1 MKNKSITNILLAML
15 LVLLSAAF
23 SACSDHK
30 TGTMNMEGDCEIE
43 AFALDNI
50 NGVIDH
56 AKRMIVVNL
65 PEVYETSAMK
75 VTGLKLSAGAKCNL
89 NIGDQMDMGTSHGV
103 TVTNGDAFLD
113 WVISV
118 RHAKPH
124 IVPKAVFLGLAATK
138 AELDPEARTACDW
151 MLENVEGARY
161 ASYEDIRDGI
171 CDLKEC
177 KIIWWHYHS
186 DTAVDG
192 HDDFLKK
199 AENMLT
205 IKNQLVAYYNN
216 GGSFLLTRYATN
228 LASFIGATG
237 TDDWTTPNN
246 CWGDKEMSAAQCSVP
261 WSFFMHEGQ
270 EGHDLYKGLVMG
282 ATANEVFCT
291 DKGYYVTNSTAQ
303 YHIGGDWG
311 GYDNYDAWLTRTD
324 GVILGVGGDK
334 AIVAWEYPAKG
345 TRGGILCIG
354 SGCFDWYSYT
364 FGSGYVENYHKNIAI
379 MTTNAINHLT
389 K

>member
-124 IVPKAVFLGLAATK
+124 IVPKAVFLGLAASK
-138 AELDPEARTACDW
+138 ADLDPEARTACDW

-246 CWGDKEMSAAQCSVP
+246 CWGNKEMSAEQCSAP

>member
-246 CWGDKEMSAAQCSVP
+246 CWGNKEMSAEQCSAP

-311 GYDNYDAWLTRTD
+311 GYDDYDAWIKRTE

>member
-1 MKNKSITNILLAML
+1 MNNKSITNILLAML

-89 NIGDQMDMGTSHGV
+89 AIGDQMDMGTSHGV

-246 CWGDKEMSAAQCSVP
+246 CWGNKEMSAEQCSEP

-282 ATANEVFCT
+282 ATANQVFCT

-345 TRGGILCIG
+345 SRGGILCIG

>member
-138 AELDPEARTACDW
+138 ADLDPEARTACDW

-246 CWGDKEMSAAQCSVP
+246 CWGNKEMSAEQCSAP

>member
-246 CWGDKEMSAAQCSVP
+246 CWGNKEMSAEQCSAP

>member
-1 MKNKSITNILLAML
+1 MNNKSISNILLAML
-15 LVLLSAAF
+15 LVLLSTAF
-23 SACSDHK
+23 SACSDNK
-30 TGTMNMEGDCEIE
+30 AGNMNMEGDCEIE

-75 VTGLKLSAGAKCNL
+75 VTELKLSAGAKCNL
-89 NIGDQMDMGTSHGV
+89 AIGDQMDMGTSHGV

-118 RHAKPH
+118 QHAKPH
-124 IVPKAVFLGLAATK
+124 IVPKAVFLGMEATK
-138 AELDPEARTACDW
+138 ADLDPEARAACDW

-161 ASYEDIRDGI
+161 ASYEDIREGI

-186 DTAVDG
+186 DNAVDG
-192 HDDFLKK
+192 HDDFVKK

-246 CWGDKEMSAAQCSVP
+246 CWGGKEMEAEQCSVP
-261 WSFFMHEGQ
+261 WSFFMQEGQ

-345 TRGGILCIG
+345 SRGGILCIG